1 MLLLEVKRN
10 TFRTVGRH
18 ADASP
23 PRLCKVRPPVSSD
36 EDRGDQRTSPTVAPA
51 DDAGGPSVLGE
62 LPLFKMLFLTGE
74 SATLALSALWRLD
87 LAASENK
94 VTVLFLFLWGGRT
107 RGSW

>member
-1 MLLLEVKRN
+1 MSA
-10 TFRTVGRH
+10 TF
-18 ADASP
+18 
-23 PRLCKVRPPVSSD
+23 
-36 EDRGDQRTSPTVAPA
+36 APA

-62 LPLFKMLFLTGE
+62 LPLSKKKMLFLTGE
-74 SATLALSALWRLD
+74 SATLALAELRRLD